1 MRAGFAKR
9 KKPMNQMDPNIDPN
23 AVARRMLKA
32 LEEMAERTVMLER
45 YVFWTR
51 IWAFVMVAL
60 LVAILFQLDDVIIA
74 TKSVKNALE
83 INAIIEKYA
92 EN

>member
-1 MRAGFAKR
+1 
-9 KKPMNQMDPNIDPN
+9 MNQMDPNIDPN

-32 LEEMAERTVMLER
+32 LEEMADRTVMLER

-60 LVAILFQLDDVIIA
+60 LLAILFQLDDVIIA
-74 TKSVKNALE
+74 TKSVKNAVE
-83 INAIIEKYA
+83 INAAIEKYV